1 VKPQK
6 DLRPFVVPSTAAQ
19 ATMVMRATP
28 TDVIR
33 RMKARHLK
41 EGNISL
47 AETSVTDSIGVPR
60 YAALEAAV

>member
-1 VKPQK
+1 
-6 DLRPFVVPSTAAQ
+6 
-19 ATMVMRATP
+19 MVMRATP